1 MSKHIKYC
9 RSIMFGDCKRTIY
22 LCYNVKNISYISLL
36 QIYVNIFTVNSKY
49 NQRAT
54 DWDCCPDQQPES
66 SQQTETVALV
76 NRLNPVNRL
85 RLLSQSTAW
94 IHSSDWDCC
103 RSQQTESIQQTETV
117 ASVNK
122 LWLMP
127 RSTDW
132 IQLTEWDCCPS
143 QQTETTV
150 HVNSLLTTGLSDH
163 SIAWAVTLM
172 FSQ

>member
-1 MSKHIKYC
+1 MHDIWQTDMNIYKWVNTS
-9 RSIMFGDCKRTIY
+9 SIVDLSCLVTVKEPFIFVTMLRIFPIY
-22 LCYNVKNISYISLL
+22 LYYKFMWTFLLLILNII
-36 QIYVNIFTVNSKY
+36 
-49 NQRAT
+49 RG
-54 DWDCCPDQQPES
+54 
-66 SQQTETVALV
+66 QQTETVALI
-76 NRLNPVNRL
+76 NSLNPVNRL